1 MGGENQGTSLSERVR
16 DIAAN
21 PGKYYFNFH
30 SVASWAYWSAV
41 DASSPVGM
49 CRGVMKSS
57 EMPMAQSSTLLLNA
71 RSDPMSTYRK
81 DKGTDDSCFTL
92 FSSMAFNNLMQSFP
106 NNPDSQAA
114 GLATFKLC
122 TNGSLVADTALVYGG
137 ETPLIASHIH
147 YATNGDGTSGSG
159 PPVISF
165 CGSNTPGLI
174 NAAGPYPEPC
184 APYMGGSSNNANM
197 MGYFI
202 PGENEGTSL
211 SQRVLDIAANPGKYY
226 FNFHSIASWA
236 YWSAQNP
243 SNPQPVGMCRGVMKS
258 SSLPMEQSNTISLG
272 AAFDLN
278 MASAKPSRQY
288 WLPLGG
294 SMHNVAEHEG
304 NSVGKLVGSLEECEM
319 ACEKQSECKSFA
331 LCGDACYLKGKS
343 IASGAPSNYNKYC
356 TTFRKDAGTDDMCFN
371 LFTSMAY
378 NNLLQSFPNNPDSH
392 AEGMATF
399 KLCTN
404 GTLIADTAL
413 VYGGQTPLIASH
425 IHRASNDDGENGSG
439 PPVIS
444 FCGSNTPGLINA
456 AGPYPEPC

>member
-1 MGGENQGTSLSERVR
+1 MC
-16 DIAAN
+16 
-21 PGKYYFNFH
+21 FN
-30 SVASWAYWSAV
+30 
-41 DASSPVGM
+41 
-49 CRGVMKSS
+49 
-57 EMPMAQSSTLLLNA
+57 
-71 RSDPMSTYRK
+71 
-81 DKGTDDSCFTL
+81 L
-92 FSSMAFNNLMQSFP
+92 FSSMAFNNLLQSFP
-106 NNPDSQAA
+106 NNPDSHAE
-114 GLATFKLC
+114 GMATFKLC
-122 TNGSLVADTALVYGG
+122 TNGTLIADTALVYGG
-137 ETPLIASHIH
+137 QTPLIASHIH
-147 YATNGDGTSGSG
+147 RASNDDGENGSG

-272 AAFDLN
+272 AALDLN
-278 MASAKPSRQY
+278 MASAKP
-288 WLPLGG
+288 
-294 SMHNVAEHEG
+294 
-304 NSVGKLVGSLEECEM
+304 
-319 ACEKQSECKSFA
+319 
-331 LCGDACYLKGKS
+331 
-343 IASGAPSNYNKYC
+343 
-356 TTFRKDAGTDDMCFN
+356 KDAGTDDMCVN
-371 LFTSMAY
+371 PFTSMAY
-378 NNLLQSFPNNPDSH
+378 NNLLQSFPNNPDSR

-456 AGPYPEPC
+456 AGPYPEPCAPYMGGSSNNANMMGYFIPGENEGISLSERVRDIAANPGKYYFNFHSIASWAYWS

>member
-1 MGGENQGTSLSERVR
+1 M
-16 DIAAN
+16 
-21 PGKYYFNFH
+21 K
-30 SVASWAYWSAV
+30 
-41 DASSPVGM
+41 ASSFPTEQSSAMSLGAAFDVRM
-49 CRGVMKSS
+49 ASAKSS
-57 EMPMAQSSTLLLNA
+57 RHYWLE
-71 RSDPMSTYRK
+71 
-81 DKGTDDSCFTL
+81 GTDDMCFSL
-92 FSSMAFNNLMQSFP
+92 FSSIAYNNLLQSFP
-106 NNPDSQAA
+106 NNPDSHAE
-114 GLATFKLC
+114 GIGTFKLC
-122 TNGSLVADTALVYGG
+122 TNGTLIADTVLVYGG
-137 ETPLIASHIH
+137 QTPLIASHIH
-147 YATNGDGTSGSG
+147 RANNGDGENGSG

-211 SQRVLDIAANPGKYY
+211 SQRVRDIAANPGKYY

-258 SSLPMEQSNTISLG
+258 SSLPMEQSNPISLG

-278 MASAKPSRQY
+278 MASAKPS
-288 WLPLGG
+288 
-294 SMHNVAEHEG
+294 
-304 NSVGKLVGSLEECEM
+304 
-319 ACEKQSECKSFA
+319 
-331 LCGDACYLKGKS
+331 
-343 IASGAPSNYNKYC
+343 
-356 TTFRKDAGTDDMCFN
+356 DAGTDDMCVN

-378 NNLLQSFPNNPDSH
+378 NNLLQSFPNNPDSR

-399 KLCTN
+399 NLCTN

-444 FCGSNTPGLINA
+444 FCGSNTPGLIN
-456 AGPYPEPC
+456 

>member
-1 MGGENQGTSLSERVR
+1 MCFNLFSSMSFNNLMQSFPNNPDSHAQGFATFKLCTNGSLIADTALVYGGQTPLIASHIHMASNGDGETGSGPPVISFCGSNTPGLINVAGPYPEPCAPYMGGSSNNANMMGYFIPGENEGTSLSQRVL

-30 SVASWAYWSAV
+30 SIASWAYWSAQNP
-41 DASSPVGM
+41 SNPQPVGM

-57 EMPMAQSSTLLLNA
+57 SLPMEKSNTISLGAALDLNMA
-71 RSDPMSTYRK
+71 SAKPK
-81 DKGTDDSCFTL
+81 DAGTDDMCFNL
-92 FSSMAFNNLMQSFP
+92 FTSMAYNNLLQSLP
-106 NNPDSQAA
+106 NNPDSHAE
-114 GLATFKLC
+114 GMATFKLC
-122 TNGSLVADTALVYGG
+122 TNGTLIADTALVYGG
-137 ETPLIASHIH
+137 QTPLIASHIH
-147 YATNGDGTSGSG
+147 RASNDDGENGSG

-272 AAFDLN
+272 AALDLN
-278 MASAKPSRQY
+278 MASAKP
-288 WLPLGG
+288 
-294 SMHNVAEHEG
+294 
-304 NSVGKLVGSLEECEM
+304 
-319 ACEKQSECKSFA
+319 
-331 LCGDACYLKGKS
+331 
-343 IASGAPSNYNKYC
+343 
-356 TTFRKDAGTDDMCFN
+356 KDAGTDDMC
-371 LFTSMAY
+371 
-378 NNLLQSFPNNPDSH
+378 
-392 AEGMATF
+392 
-399 KLCTN
+399 
-404 GTLIADTAL
+404 
-413 VYGGQTPLIASH
+413 V
-425 IHRASNDDGENGSG
+425 
-439 PPVIS
+439 
-444 FCGSNTPGLINA
+444 
-456 AGPYPEPC
+456 